1 MWGIDEYVVNLL
13 AALVHLRIF
22 TILLL
27 KDCPIK
33 DGHSFIMKVSDRVP
47 HVEYF
52 SMPHLNH
59 YYKRVGG
66 ELVICDRTEFPLFG
80 STRGTYVC

>member
-1 MWGIDEYVVNLL
+1 MLDVDEYIVNLL

-22 TILLL
+22 AILLP

-33 DGHSFIMKVSDRVP
+33 DGRSFIMKASDRVP
-47 HVEYF
+47 HLEYF

-59 YYKRVGG
+59 YYKRVGA
-66 ELVICDRTEFPLFG
+66 ELVICDRTEFPL
-80 STRGTYVC
+80 SE